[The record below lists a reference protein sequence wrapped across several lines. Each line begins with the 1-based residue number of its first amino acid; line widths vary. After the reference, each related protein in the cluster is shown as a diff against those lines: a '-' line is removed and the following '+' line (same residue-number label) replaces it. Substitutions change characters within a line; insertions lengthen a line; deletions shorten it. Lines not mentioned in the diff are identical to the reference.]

1 MFVAS
6 AAVFEAARTITRRTW
21 TAALFNAPYA
31 ALPLVIGAAIV
42 TALDYVD
49 HATTT
54 DVSVLRLG
62 LNELAIIRFWTVTA
76 MSAGPILLL
85 GGVGVVTAL
94 RQRLTNAMPFV
105 ATLLAGAWCYFYV
118 DIRDHQDVYVGW
130 RVGHL
135 YFMALI
141 PFVGLAVLNIARQPT
156 RWRRGLGAVAATL
169 VVATALPTFAI
180 DFYNTQDIVQ
190 REMGPGFRWVQI
202 LSPDEWAGLTWI
214 REHTPR
220 EAVVQVDAF
229 ARDSDTWAYI
239 PAFAE
244 RRMGVGLPISMVPL
258 LKYQE
263 GSRAVQWMYDVE
275 SPDATHEMAARVGI
289 DYIVVGEPERR
300 AHPGVEARFRTAPDL
315 LPEVF
320 HNDALSVYAVRR
332 AR

>member
-1 MFVAS
+1 
-6 AAVFEAARTITRRTW
+6 
-21 TAALFNAPYA
+21 
-31 ALPLVIGAAIV
+31 
-42 TALDYVD
+42 
-49 HATTT
+49 
-54 DVSVLRLG
+54 
-62 LNELAIIRFWTVTA
+62 

-85 GGVGVVTAL
+85 GGVGVVAAL
-94 RQRLTNAMPFV
+94 RQRLAAATPFL
-105 ATLLAGAWCYFYV
+105 AALLTGAWCYFYL

-135 YFMALI
+135 FFMALI
-141 PFVGLAVLNIARQPT
+141 PFVGLAALAIARQPT
-156 RWRRGLGAVAATL
+156 RVRRRLAVAGAAL
-169 VVATALPTFAI
+169 VVASALPTVAI

-214 REHTPR
+214 RDHTPR

-300 AHPGVEARFRTAPDL
+300 AHPGVEARFRRVPDL

-320 HNDALSVYAVRR
+320 HNDALSVFAVRR